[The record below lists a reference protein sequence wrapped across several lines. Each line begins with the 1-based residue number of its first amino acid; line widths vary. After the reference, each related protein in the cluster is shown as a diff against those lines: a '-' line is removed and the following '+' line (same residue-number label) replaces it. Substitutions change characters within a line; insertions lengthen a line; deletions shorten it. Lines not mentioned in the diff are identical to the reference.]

1 MIASKSAY
9 RVLAAIVLLTFVA
22 GCTQGA
28 KAVAM
33 VPTDAPAVAVDNK
46 YRERV
51 KIASVTGGEETSPL
65 WISEISNADFRN
77 ALETAISL
85 AKFKNV
91 AGDLSLKVE
100 LLEIDQ
106 PLIGISMTVGS
117 SIRYTITD
125 ATQAVI
131 FSETVQAS
139 HTTQFSESFL
149 GNERLRLANEGS
161 ARANIREFLKRLEI
175 HGQASSN
182 DAATS

>member
-1 MIASKSAY
+1 MIATKSLY
-9 RVLAAIVLLTFVA
+9 RGVVAIALLAFVA

-33 VPTDAPAVAVDNK
+33 VPTDTAPVAADNK

-77 ALETAISL
+77 ALESAISL
-85 AKFKNV
+85 AKFKNAV
-91 AGDLSLKVE
+91 GDLSLKVE

-117 SIRYTITD
+117 TIRYTIMD
-125 ATQAVI
+125 ASQAVI

-139 HTTQFSESFL
+139 HTAEFSESFL

-175 HGQASSN
+175 HGQPSSN